1 MKFTYKLLY
10 LIIIGFGFA
19 LVNTVHATT
28 EITTFETAQTHLP
41 TSCNT
46 TNNFRAEDS
55 LYHNYPELVADVQNV
70 VNTYPSLVQRFS
82 IGSSYEGCDLI
93 AVKIS
98 KNVATDEAEPEV
110 LFVGGHHA
118 REHLGVEMTLY
129 LLHLLTEQYGVDPR
143 VTAMVDTREI
153 YIVFN

>member
-1 MKFTYKLLY
+1 MQVRTTWVWLLIGLCGFLFISVAEAQPQTNSKLPVV
-10 LIIIGFGFA
+10 G
-19 LVNTVHATT
+19 
-28 EITTFETAQTHLP
+28 QTP

-46 TNNFRAEDS
+46 TNNFRPEDA
-55 LYHNYPELVADVQNV
+55 LYHNYPELVADVQAV
-70 VNTYPSLVQRFS
+70 VNTYPSLVQRLS
-82 IGSSYEGCDLI
+82 IGSSSEGCDLI

-129 LLHLLTEQYGVDPR
+129 LLHLLTENYGVDPR

>member
-46 TNNFRAEDS
+46 TNNFRPEDA

-70 VNTYPSLVQRFS
+70 VNAYPSLVQRFS

-98 KNVATDEAEPEV
+98 KNVAMDETM
-110 LFVGGHHA
+110 LQ
-118 REHLGVEMTLY
+118 TC
-129 LLHLLTEQYGVDPR
+129 
-143 VTAMVDTREI
+143 
-153 YIVFN
+153 YISATF